1 MPEAERVMIEKE
13 LDRIIEN
20 SNRYGANRKFEKVH
34 YMERVL
40 RAMSSGAKY
49 EDLDKALTANA
60 AAYDNLHVS
69 TSNAGMI
76 AGEIRRTYFHGNLE
90 NALVNGLD
98 RNDSQLIVGFMN
110 DRLRKLEPEF

>member
-1 MPEAERVMIEKE
+1 M
-13 LDRIIEN
+13 
-20 SNRYGANRKFEKVH
+20 FE
-34 YMERVL
+34 Y
-40 RAMSSGAKY
+40 AGMSSGAKY

-69 TSNAGMI
+69 TSDAGMI

-98 RNDSQLIVGFMN
+98 KNDS
-110 DRLRKLEPEF
+110 